1 MCASVVSGE
10 SERGVNDVNI
20 STSDIQTFKSIYT
33 NTDMLSNKL
42 NELQLF
48 VEKEDIDLVFITETL
63 SKFPYQNGDDKDIT
77 FTLQGYDYYYCN
89 KGRGVAVF
97 IKKCYDVVEIKDI
110 DVGCHPSD
118 LSCRTKQRV
127 SSEFSYKILLRR
139 FFCPYLFP
147 QR

>member
-1 MCASVVSGE
+1 MCASAVLGE

-20 STSDIQTFKSIYT
+20 STNDIQTFKSIYT

-63 SKFPYQNGDDKDIT
+63 SKFPDQNGDDKDIT

-89 KGRGVAVF
+89 KGGGLLFLLRNVMMLLKSK
-97 IKKCYDVVEIKDI
+97 ILTLVVILL
-110 DVGCHPSD
+110 SF
-118 LSCRTKQRV
+118 LSCLQLKRT
-127 SSEFSYKILLRR
+127 IL
-139 FFCPYLFP
+139 F
-147 QR
+147 